1 MANRRLI
8 QAICDSQQKREIE
21 TLRSEQFRLAAQQEL
36 VWDSTKI
43 STHQEFV
50 EIAGKSF
57 SFFNIFSLEW
67 VWFCRFLSLLN
78 THKLNFILNCRFY
91 FVSFWKHMRL
101 ISGKIKKHPG

>member
-8 QAICDSQQKREIE
+8 QASCDSQQKREIE

-57 SFFNIFSLEW
+57 SFFNIFSL
-67 VWFCRFLSLLN
+67 FKNDFSKQLKHSKIFG
-78 THKLNFILNCRFY
+78 T
-91 FVSFWKHMRL
+91 FWG
-101 ISGKIKKHPG
+101 I